1 MKITE
6 LLIKERMNLDL
17 QSVTKE
23 DVINELA
30 EMFLSTGIID
40 DLEGFIGEIKNREA
54 LSSTALEEGIAIPH
68 AKTKYVKKPA
78 LAFGRSKK
86 GIDYE
91 SLDGEPSTIFFMIAA
106 PEDANNAHIE
116 TLARLT
122 QMLLDTDFRA
132 NILEMGTKEEILDL
146 INRKESAKLEENT
159 EADNSSDNFIIAA
172 TACPTGIAHTYMAE
186 EALKKAAAEL
196 GVPIKVETNGTDG
209 VKHKLTAEDIEKAK
223 GIILAID
230 RGIETDR
237 FSGKKVIQTG
247 TKEAIRDAKG
257 LIQRAVAGDMP
268 VFAGS
273 GETSSGG
280 KGASKE
286 KTGIYKHLMTGVS
299 FMLPFVVSGGIL
311 IALAFLFDKLAGV
324 QGAADAAGSSALGS
338 TTYIAKLF
346 MDIGGAAFGLFIPI
360 LGAYIAYSIGERP
373 ALTAGFVGGAL
384 AVSGGSGFLGA
395 MLAGFLA
402 GYVTKLVIASLKGLP
417 KSLNG
422 IKAILLYPLL
432 TVLLT
437 GVLMII
443 ILNPPVRFINE
454 SLVHWLQ
461 TMGGTSRILLGII
474 LGGMMAV
481 DMGGPVNKAAYVFAT
496 GTLAT
501 AAAGEYGTPIMAAV
515 MAGGMVPPLGIA
527 LATTIFKNKFNTEER
542 EAGKTNYIMGLSFI
556 TEGAIPFAAGDP
568 LRVLPASIAG
578 SAVAGAISMFFN
590 ISIPAPHGGLVVAF
604 LSNNAWVY
612 LLAILIGAVITAV
625 ILGLLK
631 KKVN

>member
-17 QSVTKE
+17 QSVTKDE
-23 DVINELA
+23 VINELA

-40 DLEGFIGEIKNREA
+40 DLEGFMGEIKNREA

-122 QMLLDTDFRA
+122 QMLLDTDFRT

-146 INRKESAKLEENT
+146 INKKESAKLEENA

-223 GIILAID
+223 GVILAID

>member
-40 DLEGFIGEIKNREA
+40 NLEGFMGEIKNREA

-122 QMLLDTDFRA
+122 QMLLDTDFRT

-146 INRKESAKLEENT
+146 INKKESAKLEENA

-223 GIILAID
+223 GVILAID

-384 AVSGGSGFLGA
+384 AVSGCSGFLGA

>member
-122 QMLLDTDFRA
+122 QMLLDTDFRT

-146 INRKESAKLEENT
+146 INKKESAKLEENA

-223 GIILAID
+223 GVILAID